1 MSSGVGDPAVEY
13 WTCAMAS
20 VRDEE
25 HRRRGVVV
33 PLVLHVAAT
42 VGASAAGY
50 LGGHLVGGR
59 RLARGPHGR

>member
-1 MSSGVGDPAVEY
+1 MSGGVGDPAVEY

-33 PLVLHVAAT
+33 PLVLHMAAA
-42 VGASAAGY
+42 VSAGAAGY
-50 LGGHLVGGR
+50 LSGHLAGGR
-59 RLARGPHGR
+59 RIHQGR